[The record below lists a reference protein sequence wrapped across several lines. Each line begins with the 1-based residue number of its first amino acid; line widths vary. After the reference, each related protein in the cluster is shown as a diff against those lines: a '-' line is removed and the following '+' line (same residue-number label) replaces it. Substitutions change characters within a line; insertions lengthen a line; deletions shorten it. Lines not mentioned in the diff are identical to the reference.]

1 MHVANVVLAIAEV
14 FVRALRL
21 LLLLLLLLLLI
32 PLLSSKKKARMIA
45 YAMANVFLVL
55 LLS

>member
-1 MHVANVVLAIAEV
+1 MHVVNVVLAIAEV

-21 LLLLLLLLLLI
+21 LLLLLLL
-32 PLLSSKKKARMIA
+32 PLLSSKKARMIA
-45 YAMANVFLVL
+45 WAMANVFLVL

>member
-1 MHVANVVLAIAEV
+1 MHVVNVVLAIAEV

-21 LLLLLLLLLLI
+21 LLLLLL
-32 PLLSSKKKARMIA
+32 PLLSSKKARMIA
-45 YAMANVFLVL
+45 WAMANVFLVL